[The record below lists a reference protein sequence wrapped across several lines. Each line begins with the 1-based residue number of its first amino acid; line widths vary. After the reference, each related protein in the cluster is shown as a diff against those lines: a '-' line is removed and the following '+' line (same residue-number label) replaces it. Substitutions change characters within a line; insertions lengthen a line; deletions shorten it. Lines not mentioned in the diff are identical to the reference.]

1 MYFMFLIVLS
11 QLAFLHLG
19 VRDEHLP
26 EVLEEAWPA
35 EHTVGHGGAGHL
47 RDAAHTQE
55 LVLRVASQTAHQLTW
70 GGVYF
75 IYLTFIFRDKTS
87 RTVSKESPAHKT
99 HSSHSIYALALIF
112 CP

>member
-70 GGVYF
+70 F
-75 IYLTFIFRDKTS
+75 QKRAQLTKHI
-87 RTVSKESPAHKT
+87 H
-99 HSSHSIYALALIF
+99 LIAYML
-112 CP
+112 